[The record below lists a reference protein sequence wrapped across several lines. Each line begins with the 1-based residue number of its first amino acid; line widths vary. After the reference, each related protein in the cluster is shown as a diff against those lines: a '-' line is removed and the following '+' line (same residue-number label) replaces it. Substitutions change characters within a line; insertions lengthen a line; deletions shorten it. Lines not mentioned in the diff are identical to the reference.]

1 MYLIFFKMISPVEKK
16 IKNQGE
22 KKTKKNYVYII
33 IHLIFINPIIFDN
46 F

>member
-1 MYLIFFKMISPVEKK
+1 MFKKK
-16 IKNQGE
+16 IKNKE
-22 KKTKKNYVYII
+22 KKKTKKNYVYII